1 MLKSN
6 VNFDGL
12 DNLDKY
18 IEFLRGMLNMKTD
31 REFQKYIQNKC
42 LETVKEVT
50 DRIMRYSG
58 ATVEAYKR
66 NHKIREVADGFE
78 IYNDTVVDVETE
90 GYNGVFSIALAFEYG
105 TGIRGAENPK
115 ENAWNYNVNN
125 HENGW
130 IYHKNEKFH
139 FTAGYEGM
147 EIYRNSA
154 IEIDKRLGEW
164 VPSYYTSKRGV

>member
-6 VNFDGL
+6 INVVGL
-12 DNLDKY
+12 ESIDKH
-18 IEFLRGMLNMKTD
+18 IELLRGMLKMKTD

-50 DRIMRYSG
+50 NRIMRYSG
-58 ATVEAYKR
+58 DTVEAYKS

-78 IYNDTVVDVETE
+78 IYNDTAVNVETE
-90 GYNGVFSIALAFEYG
+90 GYNGEFSIALAFEYG

-115 ENAWNYNVNN
+115 VNAWNYNVNN
-125 HENGW
+125 YESGW

-154 IEIDKRLGEW
+154 IEIDKQLNDW
-164 VPSYYTSKRGV
+164 VISYYNSKRGV